1 MFLYQKLRKEITMQK
16 KTYTV
21 GYIFQNNKSVP
32 FIKLAGKWLIKMG
45 FETEDKF
52 SLIEGKNMIIL
63 IKEDREKVEKE
74 KEIKILEKRLKQL
87 KSNK

>member
-1 MFLYQKLRKEITMQK
+1 MQR

-21 GYIFQNNKSVP
+21 GYIFQNNKPVP
-32 FIKLAGKWLIKMG
+32 FIKLAGKWLSKMG

-52 SLIEGKNMIIL
+52 SLIEGKNMLIL

-74 KEIKILEKRLKQL
+74 KEIKLLEKRLKQL